1 MYIIF
6 SGKGAGPNYE
16 VLYEFFSMKYF
27 SKFDLQDLFQ
37 WTFFK
42 HFQWVI
48 FLNLGWNIGNMK
60 TTEERTSSIS

>member
-48 FLNLGWNIGNMK
+48 FYN
-60 TTEERTSSIS
+60 